1 MNQHKPVINIA
12 IFDLD
17 KTITRYDTYVHFLLS
32 ILRKKP
38 LRAFRCIHLP
48 ISVLVFKLG
57 LRSNSWLKETFL
69 TAFAHGLDRHEIR
82 TISESFT
89 TKVLTSGVYA
99 EALRQIAQHRANG
112 DRLILASASFNLYID
127 QLAEKLQ
134 FDDVLCT
141 QAEWNEHDRLSGR
154 IDGKNCYGKNKLNA
168 VEKHLSSIENKG
180 QITLYSDHDSD
191 LPVFLLSD
199 IRVAINPNNRLEA
212 IAESHN
218 ISIVRW
224 Q

>member
-1 MNQHKPVINIA
+1 MNQIRPVVDIA

-32 ILRKKP
+32 ILRRKP
-38 LRAFRCIHLP
+38 LRTFRCIHLP
-48 ISVLVFKLG
+48 IAVLMFKFG
-57 LRSNSWLKETFL
+57 ARSNSWLKETFL
-69 TAFAHGLDRHEIR
+69 TAFAGGLNRDEIR
-82 TISESFT
+82 SISESFT
-89 TKVLTSGVYA
+89 SKVLASGVYS
-99 EALRQIAQHRANG
+99 EALGQIAQHRSNG
-112 DRLILASASFNLYID
+112 DRLILASASFNFYID
-127 QLAEKLQ
+127 LLGEKLQ

-141 QAEWNEHDRLSGR
+141 QAQWNKRDQLSGR
-154 IDGKNCYGKNKLNA
+154 IDGKNCYGENKLNA
-168 VEKHLSSIENKG
+168 VEKHLSSIGHKG

-199 IRVAINPNNRLEA
+199 IRVAINPNSRLEA
-212 IAESHN
+212 IAEFHN